1 MFVVILLSVNFVTQA
16 KEKIDSYK
24 NYVNKKSDVHSVTC
38 NVQTN
43 GLKQLEKALEGIVD
57 VSPWHDVAV
66 VLYNQLNILWSYTG
80 LYIVEKKKIIQ
91 PKSCH
96 IRVFFYLVKAIYI
109 SNEVD
114 HPLNLCFFFLLINK
128 KYLLLGL
135 SNSTPFKPA
144 PLDIVDI

>member
-1 MFVVILLSVNFVTQA
+1 MKLYWPLYRRKKKDNSTQVL
-16 KEKIDSYK
+16 SYK
-24 NYVNKKSDVHSVTC
+24 GV
-38 NVQTN
+38 
-43 GLKQLEKALEGIVD
+43 
-57 VSPWHDVAV
+57 
-66 VLYNQLNILWSYTG
+66 
-80 LYIVEKKKIIQ
+80 
-91 PKSCH
+91 
-96 IRVFFYLVKAIYI
+96 FYLVKAIYI